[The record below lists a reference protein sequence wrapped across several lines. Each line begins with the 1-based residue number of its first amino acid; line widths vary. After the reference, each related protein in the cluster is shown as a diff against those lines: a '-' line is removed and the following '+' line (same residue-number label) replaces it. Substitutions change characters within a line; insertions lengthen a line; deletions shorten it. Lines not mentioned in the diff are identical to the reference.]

1 MIRRASRLSTLSL
14 AGLLGLVSAA
24 AAQGAADA
32 PRGGL
37 EPLQYGFQF
46 ASAIHDDPVD
56 RGQAQGLVVSD
67 LVRLGLLDDAMSLA
81 AKVDGWQR
89 GVSHAEL
96 AVALAGAGRTEDA
109 QSQLA
114 EARKA
119 EAAADGWHRVRIQS
133 HIAEALAALGRVQ
146 DSAQIAESLAQADP
160 NQYKGRS
167 AATVALGQAE
177 AGDLDAAIATL
188 QSIAGDND
196 IMVAAFRTTGYLDLA
211 KGTDLSRDRRIEL
224 IDAAARSATGL
235 QGWHRSDAT
244 QEIALAYQGLG
255 EEKKARETLESLT
268 GTLLELDPESP
279 VKAPLLARLAET
291 WVRIGDRKQ
300 ALDLLREAEK
310 AVEIET
316 RMVTETPVVRAQVA
330 AGYLELGDDR
340 AWVLYDEAMADAEG
354 LVNPRPRALAL
365 VGICRSLGR
374 AGAAT
379 LPAELKARMDASLE
393 GFDRAS

>member
-1 MIRRASRLSTLSL
+1 MTRRTSRLSTLAIST
-14 AGLLGLVSAA
+14 LLGLASAA
-24 AAQGAADA
+24 AVQGAADA
-32 PRGGL
+32 PPEGL
-37 EPLQYGFQF
+37 EPLQYGFRF

-67 LVRLGLLDDAMSLA
+67 LVRLGLLDEAMSLA
-81 AKVDGWQR
+81 AEVDGWQR
-89 GVSHAEL
+89 GVSHAEI
-96 AVALAGAGRTEDA
+96 AVALAGAGRTADA
-109 QSQLA
+109 QAQLA

-146 DSAQIAESLAQADP
+146 DSAQLAESLAQADP

-177 AGDLDAAIATL
+177 AGDLDAAVATL
-188 QSIAGDND
+188 QSIEGDDD

-211 KGTDLSRDRRIEL
+211 KDVDLSREKRIEL
-224 IDAAARSATGL
+224 IDAASRSATGL
-235 QGWHRSDAT
+235 KGWHRSDAA

-255 EEKKARETLESLT
+255 EEKKARDALDGVT
-268 GTLLELDPESP
+268 GMLLELDPKSP
-279 VKAPLLARLAET
+279 VKAPLLARLAGT

-300 ALDLLREAEK
+300 AAHLLREAEN

-340 AWVLYDEAMADAEG
+340 AWVLYGEAMTDAEG

-374 AGAAT
+374 VGAAT

-393 GFDRAS
+393 GFERAS